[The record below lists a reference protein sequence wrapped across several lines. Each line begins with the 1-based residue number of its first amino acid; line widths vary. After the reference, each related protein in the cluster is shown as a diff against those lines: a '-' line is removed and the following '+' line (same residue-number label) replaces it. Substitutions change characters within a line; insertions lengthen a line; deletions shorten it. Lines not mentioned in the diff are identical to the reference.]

1 MPLVLAI
8 ILGIEEVGKFRSNLF
23 VIIVPRAGR
32 RSTFPALPFDGI
44 SKIVAVLPDTEEAF
58 DPVDRLFAAIA
69 CDRFAQDSG
78 ARFTLLFRQTIKPLD
93 IVIGQICKDPGHAI
107 AISYHDIMSIARQER
122 GPIDRLLTNFRETAL
137 TTEGDPPLEQIFDF
151 VTPDTTV
158 DTPDVTIV
166 MPCLNEVDSLPH
178 CMGNALEALA
188 SLRTELGLSGEVVIA
203 DNGSTDGSQ
212 ALATELGARVV
223 PVAARGYG
231 AALIGGAT
239 AAHGRYVLMGD
250 CDGSYNFTE
259 GVAMIAR
266 LEDGYDVCMGN
277 RFKGGIAPGAMPWKN
292 RHIGNPALT
301 GILNLFFRSGV
312 GDAHCGL
319 RAIRKDAFLRL
330 GLTGSGMEFASE
342 MVIKAALLKL
352 KMVEVPATLSKD
364 LRDRAPH
371 LRPWRDG
378 WRHLRYLFML
388 SPTWAFG
395 VPGLAA
401 LGTGITILAIAALHA
416 LGVLGA
422 IPFGESWIVVAA
434 LLTAVGHMAMMM
446 SLASHLYGVMSGYRL
461 AKRWYARVGPVFSLE
476 TCVFGGLGL
485 VAASVAALTG
495 IAITWGAGS
504 FAALP
509 SILPVAIAGIM
520 GTVGLQSIFAG
531 LLLAVIAGNKADF
544 LASAK
549 LPADRNGQ

>member
-1 MPLVLAI
+1 
-8 ILGIEEVGKFRSNLF
+8 
-23 VIIVPRAGR
+23 
-32 RSTFPALPFDGI
+32 
-44 SKIVAVLPDTEEAF
+44 
-58 DPVDRLFAAIA
+58 
-69 CDRFAQDSG
+69 
-78 ARFTLLFRQTIKPLD
+78 
-93 IVIGQICKDPGHAI
+93 
-107 AISYHDIMSIARQER
+107 
-122 GPIDRLLTNFRETAL
+122 
-137 TTEGDPPLEQIFDF
+137 LEQIFDF
-151 VTPDTTV
+151 VTPETESGA
-158 DTPDVTIV
+158 PDVTIV

-178 CMGNALEALA
+178 CMANALDAL
-188 SLRTELGLSGEVVIA
+188 SRLRTELNLSGEVVIA

-239 AAHGRYVLMGD
+239 AAHGRYVMMGD
-250 CDGSYNFTE
+250 CDGRYNFTE
-259 GVAMIAR
+259 GVAMIAK
-266 LEDGYDVCMGN
+266 LEEGYDVCMGN
-277 RFKGGIAPGAMPWKN
+277 RFKGGIEPGAMPWKN

-319 RAIRKDAFLRL
+319 RAIRKDAFMRL

-352 KMVEVPATLSKD
+352 KMVEVPATLSRD

-401 LGTGITILAIAALHA
+401 FGAGIGILAIAALSA
-416 LGVLGA
+416 LGLLGA

-434 LLTAVGHMAMMM
+434 LLTAVGHMAVMM
-446 SLASHLYGVMSGYRL
+446 SVASHLFGVLSGYRL
-461 AKRWYARVGPVFSLE
+461 PKSWYAKLSQFFSLE
-476 TCVFGGLGL
+476 TCVFGGIGL
-485 VAASVAALTG
+485 LAASVASLAT
-495 IAITWGAGS
+495 IAINWGAGS

-520 GTVGLQSIFAG
+520 GTLGLQSVFAG

-544 LASAK
+544 LAA
-549 LPADRNGQ
+549 PDAAR